1 MKTISQLLKSE
12 APTYELKLPLSNK
25 TVKYTPFRVKE
36 EKILLMALEDG
47 TESAMLNAIK
57 NLVDACTETDL
68 IIGDIPIF
76 ELEYLFIN
84 IRAKSVGEI
93 AEPTINCQHTGKIT
107 TGKINLT
114 EVKPP
119 NTKTII
125 DNKIKI
131 RNSVGVS
138 MKPPSINSLLEN
150 KIKDLENTTPE
161 ETINLVCSCID
172 EIWTEEEVFKVNEL
186 PKEEIVSFVEN
197 LAPKEFEK
205 LSKYFQSIPRLT
217 HAVKYSVLNKENNKR
232 EDYEL
237 VLNGMNDFFG

>member
-119 NTKTII
+119 TTKTII

-172 EIWTEEEVFKVNEL
+172 EIWTEDEVFKVNEL
-186 PKEEIVSFVEN
+186 PKEEIVNFVESMS
-197 LAPKEFEK
+197 PTEFEK
-205 LSKYFQSIPRLT
+205 LTNYFQSIPALT
-217 HAVKYSVLNKENNKR
+217 HTIKYSVLNEENKR
-232 EDYEL
+232 EEYEL

>member
-1 MKTISQLLKSE
+1 MKTIAQILKSE
-12 APTYELKLPLSNK
+12 VPSYELKLPLSKK

-68 IIGDIPIF
+68 IIGDIPLF

-93 AEPTINCQHTGKIT
+93 AEPTINCPYTEKVT
-107 TGKINLT
+107 TGKVNLT
-114 EVKPP
+114 EIKPP
-119 NTKTII
+119 STKNMVN
-125 DNKIKI
+125 NKIKI
-131 RNSVGVS
+131 RSSVGIT

-150 KIKDLENTTPE
+150 KIKDLENTTPS

-172 EIWTEEEVFKVNEL
+172 EIWTEDEVFKVNEL
-186 PKEEIVSFVEN
+186 PKEEIVSFVESMS
-197 LAPKEFEK
+197 PTEFEK
-205 LSKYFQSIPRLT
+205 LTEYFKSIPRLT
-217 HAVKYSVLNKENNKR
+217 HTIKYSVLNEENKKEN
-232 EDYEL
+232 YEITL
-237 VLNGMNDFFG
+237 SGMNDFFG

>member
-172 EIWTEEEVFKVNEL
+172 EIWTEDEVFKVNEL
-186 PKEEIVSFVEN
+186 PKEEIVNFVESMS
-197 LAPKEFEK
+197 PTEFEK
-205 LSKYFQSIPRLT
+205 LTNYFQSIPALT
-217 HAVKYSVLNKENNKR
+217 HTIKYSVLNEENKR
-232 EDYEL
+232 EEYEL

>member
-93 AEPTINCQHTGKIT
+93 AEPTINCPYTGTVT
-107 TGKINLT
+107 TGKIDLT
-114 EVKPP
+114 KVKPP
-119 NTKTII
+119 NTKNII

-172 EIWTEEEVFKVNEL
+172 EIWTEDEVFKVNEL
-186 PKEEIVSFVEN
+186 PKEEIVNFVESMS
-197 LAPKEFEK
+197 PTEFEK
-205 LSKYFQSIPRLT
+205 LTNYFQSIPALT
-217 HAVKYSVLNKENNKR
+217 HTIKYSVLNEENKR
-232 EDYEL
+232 EEYEL